1 MARKVVAP
9 QGSQRRSG
17 VNRAQLKALAARQ
30 AMTAAQDV
38 RPFAGADAVS
48 GPAAATARYAAP
60 PPRGQRRPALSREQ
74 EYAFIRR
81 DLLRLT
87 VISIALLA
95 LLVVLLVV
103 LR

>member
-1 MARKVVAP
+1 
-9 QGSQRRSG
+9 

-30 AMTAAQDV
+30 AMTAAQDA
-38 RPFAGADAVS
+38 RPVAGADVDD
-48 GPAAATARYAAP
+48 AAAGPARYAAAL
-60 PPRGQRRPALSREQ
+60 PRGQRRPVLSREQ

-95 LLVVLLVV
+95 LLFVLLVV